1 MIIARHKLRL
11 LIATALIVIAV
22 IGWLSIDNRQKGS
35 ESGAFLTQT
44 DIDFF
49 VKDAKLKSFDLN
61 GRLSNTASS
70 PQIEHFKQTQHSLAQ
85 NLSIESYNLETKE
98 SDISADKATIL
109 DNQGTVIFQ
118 ENVVVTGYQDQRA
131 HNFLKTQSLTYHRNN
146 QSIETQ
152 DDVEFTDIFG
162 SIITATG
169 LFSDMN
175 LRTLNLL
182 HNVKGTI
189 NANQ

>member
-1 MIIARHKLRL
+1 LIIARHKLRL
-11 LIATALIVIAV
+11 LIATAMIVVAV
-22 IGWLSIDNRQKGS
+22 VGWLSIDNRQKGS

-61 GRLSNTASS
+61 GMLSNTASS
-70 PQIEHFKQTQHSLAQ
+70 PHIEHFKQTQQSLAQ
-85 NLSIESYNLETKE
+85 KLSIQSYDLDIKE
-98 SDISADKATIL
+98 SDISADQATIL
-109 DNQGTVIFQ
+109 DHQGTVIFQ
-118 ENVVVTGYQDQRA
+118 DNVVVTGYQEQRA

-152 DDVEFTDIFG
+152 EDVEFTDIFG

-175 LRTLNLL
+175 LRTLNLQ